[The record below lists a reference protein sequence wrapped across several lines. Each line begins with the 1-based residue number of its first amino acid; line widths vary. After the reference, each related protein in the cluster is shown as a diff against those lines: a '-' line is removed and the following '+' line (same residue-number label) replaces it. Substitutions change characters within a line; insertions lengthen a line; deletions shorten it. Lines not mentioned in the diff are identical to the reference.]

1 MRTIRYFI
9 AILILSSQM
18 ALSQPGPGQ
27 GPGPGPMR
35 EKIRQ
40 RIKTIKIWQLTDA
53 VGLTPEQSER
63 FFPIYN
69 KHQEAMQNLE
79 REKQEALK
87 RLNSLTDDP
96 DASDDDINKSMTKID
111 DFVRRSMEMRQDY
124 MKEVSTVL
132 SLRQQGKLLAFE
144 EMFKKRMQKIIE
156 DIRHDFRS
164 RRMQGKNQ

>member
-1 MRTIRYFI
+1 
-9 AILILSSQM
+9 M

-79 REKQEALK
+79 IEKREALK

-96 DASDDDINKSMTKID
+96 DASDDDINKSMMEIN
-111 DFVRRSMEMRQDY
+111 DFIRRSMEMRQDY
-124 MKEVSTVL
+124 MKDVSTVL
-132 SLRQQGKLLAFE
+132 LLRQQGKLLAFE

-156 DIRHDFRS
+156 DIRGDFRT

>member
-1 MRTIRYFI
+1 MRAVRYFI
-9 AILILSSQM
+9 VILILSSQV
-18 ALSQPGPGQ
+18 ALSQPGPGS
-27 GPGPGPMR
+27 GPGPMR

-53 VGLTPEQSER
+53 VGLTPEQSEK

-96 DASDDDINKSMTKID
+96 DASDDDINKSMMGISNFT
-111 DFVRRSMEMRQDY
+111 RQSMEIRQDY

-156 DIRHDFRS
+156 DIRGDFRG
-164 RRMQGKNQ
+164 RRMQGNNK

>member
-79 REKQEALK
+79 IEKREALK

-96 DASDDDINKSMTKID
+96 DASDDDINKSMMEIN
-111 DFVRRSMEMRQDY
+111 DFIRRSMEMRQDY
-124 MKEVSTVL
+124 MKDVSTVL
-132 SLRQQGKLLAFE
+132 LLRQQGKLLAFE

-156 DIRHDFRS
+156 DIRGDFRT

>member
-1 MRTIRYFI
+1 MRAIRYFI
-9 AILILSSQM
+9 VILMLSPTV
-18 ALSQPGPGQ
+18 AFGQPGPDQ
-27 GPGPGPMR
+27 RPGPGPMR

-69 KHQEAMQNLE
+69 KYQEAMQNLE

-96 DASDDDINKSMTKID
+96 DASDDDINKSMMGID
-111 DFVRRSMEMRQDY
+111 DFIRRSMKMRQDY
-124 MKEVSTVL
+124 MEEISTVL
-132 SLRQQGKLLAFE
+132 LLRQQGKLLAFE
-144 EMFKKRMQKIIE
+144 EMFKKRMRETIE
-156 DIRHDFRS
+156 DIRRDFRD
-164 RRMQGKNQ
+164 RRMQGRN

>member
-9 AILILSSQM
+9 AILMLSSPVV
-18 ALSQPGPGQ
+18 LSQPGPGSGQ
-27 GPGPGPMR
+27 GPMR

-40 RIKTIKIWQLTDA
+40 RIRTIKIWQLTEA

-69 KHQEAMQNLE
+69 KHQEANQNLE
-79 REKQEALK
+79 REKQEALR

-96 DASDDDINKSMTKID
+96 DVSDNDIRKAMMEID
-111 DFVRRSMEMRQDY
+111 DFVRRSMEVRQDY
-124 MKEVSTVL
+124 MEEVSAVL

-144 EMFKKRMQKIIE
+144 EMFKKRLQKTIE
-156 DIRHDFRS
+156 DIRRDFRN
-164 RRMQGKNQ
+164 RRMRN

>member
-9 AILILSSQM
+9 AILMLSSP
-18 ALSQPGPGQ
+18 AVLSQPEP

-40 RIKTIKIWQLTDA
+40 RIRTIKIWQLTEA

-63 FFPIYN
+63 FFPVYN
-69 KHQEAMQNLE
+69 KHQEVLRNLE
-79 REKQEALK
+79 REQQEAFR

-96 DASDDDINKSMTKID
+96 EASDDDVNKAMTEID

-124 MKEVSTVL
+124 MEEVSTVL
-132 SLRQQGKLLAFE
+132 SLRQQGKLLVFE
-144 EMFKKRMQKIIE
+144 EMFKKRLQKTIE
-156 DIRHDFRS
+156 DIRRYFRG
-164 RRMQGKNQ
+164 RRMRD

>member
-79 REKQEALK
+79 IEKREALK

-96 DASDDDINKSMTKID
+96 DASDDDINKTMMEIN
-111 DFVRRSMEMRQDY
+111 DFTRRSMEMRQDY
-124 MKEVSTVL
+124 MKDVSTVL
-132 SLRQQGKLLAFE
+132 LLRQQGKLLAFE

-156 DIRHDFRS
+156 DIRGDFRT

>member
-9 AILILSSQM
+9 AILILSSQV
-18 ALSQPGPGQ
+18 ALSQPGP

-53 VGLTPEQSER
+53 VGLTPEQSEK

-69 KHQEAMQNLE
+69 KHQDTMQNLE

-96 DASDDDINKSMTKID
+96 DASDDDINKSMMGISNFT
-111 DFVRRSMEMRQDY
+111 RQSMEIRQDY

-164 RRMQGKNQ
+164 RRMQGRNQ